1 MAHQYYIPGFVQW
14 DLLRTMES
22 HRWVVDR
29 TLQSLL
35 REEGDF
41 AGQLGQLQMPVL
53 LVWGQQD
60 ELLPPSV
67 GHQMHD
73 SIPQSV
79 LELYAGCGHMGPA
92 TCSDRMVPRVTDF
105 LRSQPPIA
113 GGEFHY

>member
-1 MAHQYYIPGFVQW
+1 MPQLERLETVLMAHQYYIPGFVQR
-14 DLLRTMES
+14 DLLRTMQS

-41 AGQLGQLQMPVL
+41 AGKLGQLQMPVL

-67 GHQMHD
+67 GHANARFH
-73 SIPQSV
+73 SAIC
-79 LELYAGCGHMGPA
+79 AGTLC
-92 TCSDRMVPRVTDF
+92 RVRAHGAGNLF
-105 LRSQPPIA
+105 RSNGSQ
-113 GGEFHY
+113 GD